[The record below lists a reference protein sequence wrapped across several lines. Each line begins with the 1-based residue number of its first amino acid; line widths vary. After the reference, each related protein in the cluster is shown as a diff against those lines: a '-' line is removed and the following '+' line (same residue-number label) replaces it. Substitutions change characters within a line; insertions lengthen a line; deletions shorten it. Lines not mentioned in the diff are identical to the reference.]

1 MKITKKLIAGL
12 ALSLLGAVAHAQWEY
27 SEKKFGVDEVLNK
40 FAVVKSTTSLNLEFP
55 YQGQNSAR
63 LTIRTTSKGSDIIFG
78 INKGQ
83 LICYQSCLVK
93 IKIDDK
99 PSRSINMVRSADS
112 GVTNIIF
119 VSSPSEVKNLTRELS
134 TAKKL
139 ALEMPIY
146 KAMNTVVEFDV
157 SGLNLKE
164 AGVNLQTVETNP
176 APKPPAQVQR
186 SQDAEN
192 ALNVLTNKN
201 NSNGEAPSYGAQL
214 RACVQKGVF
223 FPAPPRSSANPSTQY
238 RVDLHSNGTVASVKL
253 TKSSGNVNFD
263 RAVET
268 GIRRCSPFP
277 IPSTGKYPEYIDVN
291 YNMYD

>member
-1 MKITKKLIAGL
+1 
-12 ALSLLGAVAHAQWEY
+12 
-27 SEKKFGVDEVLNK
+27 
-40 FAVVKSTTSLNLEFP
+40 
-55 YQGQNSAR
+55 
-63 LTIRTTSKGSDIIFG
+63 
-78 INKGQ
+78 
-83 LICYQSCLVK
+83 
-93 IKIDDK
+93 
-99 PSRSINMVRSADS
+99 
-112 GVTNIIF
+112 VTNIIF